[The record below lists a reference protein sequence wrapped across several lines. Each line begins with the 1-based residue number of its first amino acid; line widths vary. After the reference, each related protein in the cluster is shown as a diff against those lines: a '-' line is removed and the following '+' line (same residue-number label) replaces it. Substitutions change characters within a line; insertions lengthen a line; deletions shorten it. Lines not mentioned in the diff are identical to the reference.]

1 MAPLPVTLATTRPRA
16 ALQQESIN
24 ENSDLLP
31 AADVEIHKSAFA
43 LPGASL
49 TFRDLGFSVTL
60 PSGQKKT
67 ILEPCSGHLES
78 GQLVAL
84 MGPSGCGKSTLL
96 DMLAMK
102 KTATYSGEVFVNGH
116 PRDPRL
122 FRRIAAYVPQEDV
135 MPAHWRVR
143 EAIAFNAALKKQ
155 PGRDCPGMV
164 DLLVEAF
171 GLGAVAQT
179 YIGGAKVRGISGGQR
194 RRVTLARGVANQ
206 ASLLFCDEPTSGLS
220 ATDAELCI
228 KALRLIAKKLNVL
241 VLVVIHQ
248 PRVEVASLFDKLVLL
263 TSNPGRMTYF
273 GSFDQAVHY
282 LKVCGLNVPR
292 HVNPTDFF
300 LDHLTPGTPA
310 DASRAL
316 VDAFYRR
323 QRPAIVQEVEQACR
337 EPGEKIEEMLR
348 SGHANALRAQMSL
361 HPLHQVISENP
372 KPAPSG
378 VTAVSARR
386 YSVSFAAQCAALLRR
401 KVTITL
407 RNPMAVALPLGLPA
421 IQGLVVGSMFQG
433 IGQDPLLL
441 SQFGFVF
448 ILLTLLALAGLQ
460 VVPILIEERIV
471 MKYETSEALYS
482 EGAAALASF
491 CVDVPL
497 AILGSMTQI
506 LLMFTFSGLSW
517 SFFPTLFS
525 WALLLFFVFDSLF
538 AFIAALAGTTQ
549 EAQAYSVP
557 FVSIFMLFNGFVI
570 SRVTAPWFLR
580 WIFWVSPNFYAFQA
594 IIVKMAPSFLDGQV
608 QVQEYG
614 FSGDENV
621 VGIAFMVGFGFV
633 LRCGQLVALKLCHNI
648 QK

>member
-1 MAPLPVTLATTRPRA
+1 MASRPTTYSASRSRTLTLESVT
-16 ALQQESIN
+16 

-31 AADVEIHKSAFA
+31 AADVEIDKSAFA

-60 PSGQKKT
+60 PSGETKT

-102 KTATYSGEVFVNGH
+102 KTAAYTGEVLVNGH
-116 PRDPRL
+116 ARDPRL

-135 MPAHWRVR
+135 MPAHWSVR
-143 EAIAFNAALKKQ
+143 EAIAFNAVLKKQ
-155 PGRDCPGMV
+155 PGRDSPGMV

-220 ATDAELCI
+220 ATDAELCV
-228 KALRLIAKKLNVL
+228 KALRVIAKKLNVL
-241 VLVVIHQ
+241 VIVVIHQ

-263 TSNPGRMTYF
+263 TSNPGRMAYF
-273 GSFDQAVHY
+273 GSFDRASRY
-282 LKVCGLNVPR
+282 LKACGHEIPR

-300 LDHLTPGTPA
+300 LDRLTPGTQT
-310 DASRAL
+310 DASSEL
-316 VDAFYRR
+316 VDAFHRR
-323 QRPAIVQEVEQACR
+323 QRPAIMEEVERACR
-337 EPGEKIEEMLR
+337 EQGETVEEMLR
-348 SGHANALRAQMSL
+348 SAHAHALRAQMDL
-361 HPLHQVISENP
+361 HPLREAIGEHPKLSPSEDLAAYAN
-372 KPAPSG
+372 
-378 VTAVSARR
+378 R
-386 YSVSFAAQCAALLRR
+386 YSVSFAVQCATLLRR
-401 KVTITL
+401 KVAITL
-407 RNPMAVALPLGLPA
+407 RNPLAIALPLGLPA
-421 IQGLVVGSMFQG
+421 FQGLVVGAMFQG
-433 IGQDPLLL
+433 IGKEPLLL

-448 ILLTLLALAGLQ
+448 ILLTLLCLAGLQ
-460 VVPILIEERIV
+460 VIPILIEERIV
-471 MKYETSEALYS
+471 LKHETSEALYS

-497 AILGSMTQI
+497 ALLGSI
-506 LLMFTFSGLSW
+506 VNVLIMFAFSGLSW
-517 SFFPTLFS
+517 SFFPTIFG
-525 WALLLFFVFDSLF
+525 WALMLFFVFDSLF
-538 AFIAALAGTTQ
+538 AFIAALAGSQQ

-557 FVSIFMLFNGFVI
+557 FVSVFMIFNGFVI

-594 IIVKMAPSFLDGQV
+594 ITVKMAPFFADGPSQV
-608 QVQEYG
+608 KEYAL
-614 FSGDENV
+614 SGDWNT
-621 VGIAFMVGFGFV
+621 VGIAFMIGFSFV
-633 LRCGQLVALKLCHNI
+633 LRSGQLVALKLCHNV